1 MKKHSFYIVISIIAL
16 FLISSCTDNH
26 AHHKAKYVF
35 LFIGDG
41 MGQAQVNLAE
51 AYQAAVDHKKGF
63 EHFGF
68 TEFPAAGFASTY
80 ANNRFITGS
89 AASGTALATGHKT
102 NINRISMDPEGKQPF
117 KTIAEKFKE
126 SGMKIGI
133 LTSVSIDHATP
144 AVFYAHRPLR
154 SMYFEIGNDL
164 VNSSFDFFG
173 GGGFK
178 SPEGEINGQPVN
190 LIEKAKEN
198 GFRYVNNM
206 DDFLALNKETGRVI
220 AVPNPVTESGAMNYV
235 IDMEQ
240 NEVRLGDLTAKAI
253 EMLDNENGFFM
264 MVEGGKID
272 WACHSDDA
280 ATSIHE
286 TIDFAGAIDKA
297 VAFYEEHPD
306 ETLIVVTADHETG
319 GLSLGNGPTKYKT
332 YFRLLQYQKISEEK
346 FTELVGEFR
355 QNLSGDVNADFDRM
369 MNVIKEKFG
378 LGDPDKIPLKD
389 EDTQKLKEA
398 FVTSMYPSEGEGAD
412 MTYTKYEPLASTV
425 IKMMSDKAGVG
436 WTTHAHTGVNVPVY
450 AIGVGAEH
458 FSSYIDNTDIP
469 KIMEEVIMDGAHHH

>member
-1 MKKHSFYIVISIIAL
+1 MKKLTLFLLLSIISV
-16 FLISSCTDNH
+16 FLVTSCTDMH
-26 AHHKAKYVF
+26 THHKAKYVF

-51 AYQAAVDHKKGF
+51 AYQATMDNKKGF

-68 TEFPAAGFASTY
+68 TEFPAVGFASTY
-80 ANNRFITGS
+80 AFNNFITGS

-126 SGMKIGI
+126 SGMKVGI

-144 AVFYAHRPLR
+144 AVFYAHQPKR

-178 SPEGEINGQPVN
+178 LPEGEIDGQSIN

-198 GFRYVNNM
+198 GFGYVNNV
-206 DDFLALNKETGRVI
+206 DDFLALNKEAGRVI

-235 IDMEQ
+235 IDMGQ
-240 NEVRLGDLTAKAI
+240 TEVHLGDLTAKAI

-280 ATSIHE
+280 ATVVHE
-286 TIDFAGAIDKA
+286 VIDFAQAIDVA
-297 VAFYEEHPD
+297 IAFYDKHPD

-319 GLSLGNGPTKYKT
+319 GLTLGTGPTKYDT
-332 YFRLLQYQKISEEK
+332 YFNLLQYQKMSEEK
-346 FTELVGEFR
+346 FTELIGEFR
-355 QNLSGDVNADFDRM
+355 QNLSGNADTDFEKM
-369 MNVIKEKFG
+369 MEVIGENFG
-378 LGDPDKIPLKD
+378 LGNEEKIPLDDKD
-389 EDTQKLKEA
+389 TKLLKDA
-398 FVTSMYPSEGEGAD
+398 FNASMYPSEGED
-412 MTYTKYEPLASTV
+412 VDLTYGKYEPLATVV
-425 IKMMSDKAGVG
+425 IKMMSDKAAVG

-450 AIGVGAEH
+450 ALGIGAEY

-469 KIMEEVIMDGAHHH
+469 KFIEEIVIEGVH

>member
-1 MKKHSFYIVISIIAL
+1 MKKLTLFLLLSIISV
-16 FLISSCTDNH
+16 FLVTSCTDMH
-26 AHHKAKYVF
+26 THHKAKYVF

-51 AYQAAVDHKKGF
+51 AYQAALNNKKGF

-68 TEFPAAGFASTY
+68 TEFPAVGFASTY
-80 ANNRFITGS
+80 AFNNFITGS

-102 NINRISMDPEGKQPF
+102 NINRISMDPEGEQPF

-126 SGMKIGI
+126 SGMKVGI

-144 AVFYAHRPLR
+144 AVFYAHQPNRG
-154 SMYFEIGNDL
+154 MYFEIGNNL

-178 SPEGEINGQPVN
+178 LADGEIDDQPIN

-198 GFRYVNNM
+198 GFGYVNNV
-206 DDFLALNKETGRVI
+206 DDFLALNKEAGRVI

-235 IDMEQ
+235 IDMGQ
-240 NEVRLGDLTAKAI
+240 TEVHLGDLTAKAV

-280 ATSIHE
+280 ATVVHE
-286 TIDFAGAIDKA
+286 VIDFAKAIDVA
-297 VAFYEEHPD
+297 IAFYDKYPD

-319 GLSLGNGPTKYKT
+319 GLTLGNGPTKYDT
-332 YFRLLQYQKISEEK
+332 YFNLLQYQKMSEEK
-346 FTELVGEFR
+346 FTELIGEFR
-355 QNLSGDVNADFDRM
+355 QNLSGNADADFEKM
-369 MNVIKEKFG
+369 MKVIGENFG
-378 LGDPDKIPLKD
+378 LGTEEKIPLDEKD
-389 EDTQKLKEA
+389 IKLLNDA
-398 FVTSMYPSEGEGAD
+398 FNASMYPSEGKD
-412 MTYTKYEPLASTV
+412 VDLTYGKYEPLATVV
-425 IKMMSDKAGVG
+425 IKMMSD
-436 WTTHAHTGVNVPVY
+436 
-450 AIGVGAEH
+450 
-458 FSSYIDNTDIP
+458 
-469 KIMEEVIMDGAHHH
+469 